1 MEQNE
6 LPLIRRAAV
15 LGAGVMGSRIA
26 AHLTNAGVQVLLL
39 DRVLDEAKT
48 SQSRAERDKL
58 ANDAVAALLKGKPAA
73 FVVPERAA
81 LVETGN
87 FEDDLEKL
95 KGCDWVIE
103 VVAEN
108 LEIKQTLL
116 DRVATH
122 LHPDALLTTNTSGLP
137 VAQIAA
143 KLSPELRKRWFGT
156 HFFNPPRYMRLV
168 ELIPTPEANPERVRA
183 LAEFID
189 RRLGKSV
196 VFARDTPNFIGNRI
210 GTFAM
215 LEGVRLMQEQGL
227 TIEEVDALTGSAIGW
242 PRTGTFR
249 LADLVGIDVLAHVAS
264 NFARLTGSADTGV
277 PEFIR
282 TMLERGWLGD
292 KAGQGFY
299 KKDKAAKDPKR
310 NRLVLDWKTLE
321 YRAAERPTFGSL
333 EMAKNAATTAEKLRL
348 LLEND
353 PKKDKA
359 AGFLWPLLTAI
370 WNYAADCLPEIADS
384 AASID
389 RAMRTGFNWEL
400 GPFEMWDAVGVAG
413 VCDRLQA
420 ADAHVSAQAKTLL
433 ASGWMSWYREDAGQ
447 TMVFDPSR
455 KAEMAVPMPEGY
467 ATAALLRRTRGVLK
481 ANAGCSLIDMGED
494 VALLALHLPKNAIG
508 TDIVSLVTE
517 TLREDSRWVREF
529 RGFVISGDSSDF
541 AVGAN
546 LMQLLLAIQ
555 EGEWDEVDLAIRG
568 FQGMT
573 QAVRF
578 CPRPVVVAPFGMAL
592 GGGAEISL
600 HGARRQPHAEL
611 YMGLVEIGVGL
622 IPGGGGTKE
631 MALRAFDAAV
641 KACRISP
648 LEAPARFALS
658 TEYQD
663 ALRTAFE
670 TIAMTKVSTSAE
682 EARKLGFLTASDHI
696 TMNRERVL
704 MDARSAAVEMAAAG
718 YSAPVER
725 TIPAGGDAV
734 LANLKLGIHLM
745 RRGEYIS
752 DHDVKVAT
760 HAAQI
765 LCGNAISPGT
775 AVNEKYLLQLERESF
790 LSLCGER
797 KTQERIQF
805 TLKTGKPLRN

>member
-6 LPLIRRAAV
+6 IPLIRRAAV

-26 AHLTNAGVQVLLL
+26 AHLANAGVPVLLL
-39 DRVLDEAKT
+39 DRVLDDAMKT
-48 SQSRAERDKL
+48 RAERDKL
-58 ANDAVAALLKGKPAA
+58 ANDAVAALVKGKPAA
-73 FVVPERAA
+73 FFVPERAA

-103 VVAEN
+103 AVAEN
-108 LEIKQTLL
+108 LEIKQALL
-116 DRVATH
+116 ERVAAH
-122 LHPDALLTTNTSGLP
+122 LHPEALLTTNTSGLP

-168 ELIPTPEANPERVRA
+168 EVIPTPEADAERVRG
-183 LAEFID
+183 LAELID

-215 LEGVRLMQEQGL
+215 LEAVRLMQAQGL

-282 TMLERGWLGD
+282 MMLERGWLGD

-299 KKDKAAKDPKR
+299 KKDKTAQDPKR

-321 YRAAERPTFGSL
+321 YHAAERPTFGSV
-333 EMAKNAATTAEKLRL
+333 EMAKNAATTAERLRL

-389 RAMRTGFNWEL
+389 RAMRTGFNWDL

-413 VCDRLQA
+413 VCAHLQA
-420 ADAHVSAQAKTLL
+420 TGAHVSAQARSLL
-433 ASGWMSWYREDAGQ
+433 AAGSVKWYREDAGQ
-447 TMVFDPSR
+447 TMVFDPTQ
-455 KAEMAVPMPEGY
+455 KKEIAVPRPEGY

-494 VALLALHLPKNAIG
+494 VALLALHSPKNAIG

-517 TLREDSRWVREF
+517 TLRPDSRWVREF
-529 RGFVISGDSSDF
+529 RGFVVSGDSSDF

-555 EGEWDEVDLAIRG
+555 EGDWDEVDLAIRG

-573 QAVRF
+573 QAIKF

-592 GGGAEISL
+592 GGGAEMSL

-631 MALRAFDAAV
+631 MTLRAFDAARA
-641 KACRISP
+641 ACRISP

-658 TEYQD
+658 MEYQD

-682 EARKLGFLTASDHI
+682 DARKLGFVTDADHI

-704 MDARSAAVEMAAAG
+704 MDAREAALALADAG
-718 YSAPVER
+718 YSAPAER
-725 TIPAGGDAV
+725 TIPAGGDAA

-760 HAAQI
+760 HAAEI
-765 LCGNAISPGT
+765 LCGNSISPGS

-797 KTQERIQF
+797 KTQERIHF

>member
-1 MEQNE
+1 
-6 LPLIRRAAV
+6 
-15 LGAGVMGSRIA
+15 MGSRIA
-26 AHLTNAGVQVLLL
+26 AHLANAGVPVLLL
-39 DRVLDEAKT
+39 DRVLDG
-48 SQSRAERDKL
+48 SMQSRAERNKL
-58 ANDAVAALLKGKPAA
+58 ANDAVSALLKGKPAA
-73 FVVPERAA
+73 FFVPERAA

-103 VVAEN
+103 AVAEN
-108 LEIKQTLL
+108 LEIKQALL
-116 DRVATH
+116 ERVAAH

-137 VAQIAA
+137 VAQIAV

-168 ELIPTPEANPERVRA
+168 EVIPTPEADAERVRA

-196 VFARDTPNFIGNRI
+196 VLARDTPNFIGNRI

-215 LEGVRLMQEQGL
+215 LEAVRLMQAQGL

-264 NFARLTGSADTGV
+264 NFARLTGSAETGV

-299 KKDKAAKDPKR
+299 KKDKTAQDPKR

-321 YRAAERPTFGSL
+321 YKVAERPTFGSV
-333 EMAKNAATTAEKLRL
+333 EMAKNAATTAERLRL

-353 PKKDKA
+353 PKKDRA
-359 AGFLWPLLTAI
+359 AGFLWPLLAAI

-420 ADAHVSAQAKTLL
+420 ADEHVSAQAKALL
-433 ASGWMSWYREDAGQ
+433 AAGSMKWYREHDGE
-447 TMVFDPSR
+447 TMVFDPTQKR
-455 KAEMAVPMPEGY
+455 DIAVPLPEGY
-467 ATAALLRRTRGVLK
+467 ATAALLGWRRGVLK
-481 ANAGCSLIDMGED
+481 TNAGCSLIDMGEG
-494 VALLALHLPKNAIG
+494 VALLALHSPKNAIG

-517 TLREDSRWVREF
+517 TLQPDSRWVRDF

-555 EGEWDEVDLAIRG
+555 EGDWDEVDLAIRG

-573 QAVRF
+573 QAIKF

-592 GGGAEISL
+592 GGGAEMSL

-631 MALRAFDAAV
+631 MALRAFDAARA
-641 KACRISP
+641 ACRISP

-658 TEYQD
+658 MEYQD

-682 EARKLGFLTASDHI
+682 EARKLGFVTDADHI
-696 TMNRERVL
+696 TMNRERQL
-704 MDARSAAVEMAAAG
+704 MDARSAVLALAEAG
-718 YSAPVER
+718 YSAPVKR
-725 TIPAGGDAV
+725 SIPAGGDAA
-734 LANLKLGIHLM
+734 LANLKLGIHMM

-752 DHDVKVAT
+752 DHDVNVAT
-760 HAAQI
+760 HAAEI
-765 LCGNAISPGT
+765 LCGGGVAPGSILDET
-775 AVNEKYLLQLERESF
+775 YLLQLERNAF

-797 KTQERIQF
+797 KTQERIHF